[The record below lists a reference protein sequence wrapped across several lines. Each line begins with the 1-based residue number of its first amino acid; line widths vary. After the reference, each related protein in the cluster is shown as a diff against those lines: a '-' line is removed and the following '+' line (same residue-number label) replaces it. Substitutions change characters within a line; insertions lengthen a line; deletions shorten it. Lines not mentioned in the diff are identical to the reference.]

1 MFSIRKSID
10 KPLKKPAEPKIIF
23 NDMIDDIK
31 SNNNTPMGPPIKSQ
45 QPNLSAEGVADNN
58 QNYQNKKSDDFVN
71 DIDLEIDNIFDCITN
86 MPTSINDLN
95 ILTRKLSDG
104 QKKTYEYLTEMNI
117 ENISKEKL
125 LNIAKM
131 FGNNTTGAI
140 NYLMFDDPDD
150 SNIAEPDILTA
161 IERSSKVNKNDLLI
175 NPKKSITLMGMN
187 EHNNNINDNI
197 DDDGDNLNINNKNV
211 HTLMGYC
218 DNMNNNDNKQE
229 NKQNMNDIKIIN
241 QQSVTLMGDAKGQI
255 NVCNTNIIQNNS
267 VTLIGFCDAN
277 QKLNVNNQNKK

>member
-197 DDDGDNLNINNKNV
+197 DDDGLYNDEINVTDN
-211 HTLMGYC
+211 G
-218 DNMNNNDNKQE
+218 E
-229 NKQNMNDIKIIN
+229 NKHNK
-241 QQSVTLMGDAKGQI
+241 TLDSNVDTDDGMYDNQI
-255 NVCNTNIIQNNS
+255 NVTNKMQDIQTDGNS
-267 VTLIGFCDAN
+267 DNSDDEIYKNIGTKGDI
-277 QKLNVNNQNKK
+277 